1 MVLAV
6 INRCIAN
13 KPRFSAKH
21 LQTLSE
27 NPQTSVGAE
36 RVCIRC
42 VAHHECT
49 AIASLQFRAC
59 ANFQAMRNIPS
70 LDSARTLVGAL
81 AAQLGAEL
89 IETHISWVLLAG
101 DSAYKFKKPVR
112 LPFVDYSA
120 LQARR
125 HFCEEELRLNRR
137 LAPSLYLGLARITG
151 TPQAPVLNGSGPALE
166 YAVHMRRF
174 PKGALFAEQLEAGT
188 LASADVDQLGALLA
202 DFHNSQAPAEPQAGF
217 ASAESRHMA
226 ARAALKGALAVA
238 QPAEQVQLH
247 DWLQS
252 QAAALQTLWTQR
264 RDAGRV
270 RECHGDLH
278 LNNVVSLTNGV
289 AAFDGIEFDPALR
302 WIDVL
307 DDIAFAVM
315 DFMACGR
322 ADFAWRLLNR
332 WLDMT
337 GDHAGLPAL
346 RFSLLYRALVR
357 AQVEQ
362 LNGPGHEAIA
372 RRYLNTALML
382 TQPGK
387 PRLFITHGLPG
398 SGKTFASQKLLE
410 REGAIRL
417 RSDVERKRLFGLG
430 MLADSRASGLDLYQP
445 EVTVR
450 TYAQLFSRAK
460 GLLEAGWPVILDAA
474 FLHRAERAQ
483 ALGLADALGVPF
495 SIIDCKAPPQV
506 LRERLQARRGDAS
519 EATAEVIEPLR
530 LSAEPLTDAEL
541 ACVLQTSSP

>member
-1 MVLAV
+1 
-6 INRCIAN
+6 
-13 KPRFSAKH
+13 
-21 LQTLSE
+21 
-27 NPQTSVGAE
+27 
-36 RVCIRC
+36 
-42 VAHHECT
+42 
-49 AIASLQFRAC
+49 
-59 ANFQAMRNIPS
+59 MRNISS
-70 LDSARTLVGAL
+70 LDPARTLVGAL

-112 LPFVDYSA
+112 LPFVDYTA

-125 HFCEEELRLNRR
+125 HFCEEELRLNSR
-137 LAPSLYLGLARITG
+137 LAPSLYLDLARITG

-174 PKGALFAEQLEAGT
+174 PKGALFAEQLKAGT

-202 DFHNSQAPAEPQAGF
+202 DFHNSQAPAKPEAGF
-217 ASAESRHMA
+217 ATAEARHMA

-238 QPAEQVQLH
+238 RPAEQVQLH

-252 QAAALQTLWTQR
+252 EAATLQTLWTLR
-264 RDAGRV
+264 RHEGRV

-278 LNNVVSLTNGV
+278 LNNVVSLAEGV

-307 DDIAFAVM
+307 DDIAFPVM
-315 DFMACGR
+315 DFMARGR

-332 WLDMT
+332 WLDIT

-346 RFSLLYRALVR
+346 RFSMLYRALVR

-362 LNGPGHEAIA
+362 LNGAGHEGAA
-372 RRYLNTALML
+372 RRYLDTALAL
-382 TQPGK
+382 AQPGQ

-398 SGKTFASQKLLE
+398 SGKTFESQKRLE

-417 RSDVERKRLFGLG
+417 RSDVERKRLFGLA

-445 EVTVR
+445 EVTAR
-450 TYAQLFSRAK
+450 TYAQLFSRAR
-460 GLLEAGWPVILDAA
+460 GMLEAGWPVILDAA
-474 FLHRAERAQ
+474 FLRRAERAQ
-483 ALGLADALGVPF
+483 ALALANDLGVPF
-495 SIIDCKAPPQV
+495 SIIDCQAPPQV
-506 LRERLQARRGDAS
+506 LRERIQARRGDAS
-519 EATAEVIEPLR
+519 EATAEVLDPLR
-530 LSAEPLTDAEL
+530 LSAEPLTGEEL
-541 ACVLQTSSP
+541 EHVLPRPAPL